1 MPIQNNYLLK
11 SSLGLFALGVLNS
24 AFSQKSEKPDIVIIY
39 ADDLGYGDVSG
50 LGPRGDAIL
59 EFDWSVGEILKTLN
73 DLDLTRKTIVIVTSD
88 NGPVIDDGYK
98 DEAVE
103 KLNGH
108 KPSGPLR
115 GGKYSAFDGGTRVA
129 FIVRWEGKIDPGTS
143 DALIS
148 QVDFLSSFASLTG
161 QTLPYDAAPDSF
173 DQIQAL
179 LGKSKTGNDT
189 VPQLYN
195 IGNDLGEKMN
205 IASENPF
212 IVKEL
217 TDLLR
222 KIKAD
227 GRTR

>member
-59 EFDWSVGEILKTLN
+59 EFDWSV
-73 DLDLTRKTIVIVTSD
+73 
-88 NGPVIDDGYK
+88 
-98 DEAVE
+98 
-103 KLNGH
+103 
-108 KPSGPLR
+108 
-115 GGKYSAFDGGTRVA
+115 
-129 FIVRWEGKIDPGTS
+129 GKIDPGTS